1 MPAPARV
8 AAPGN
13 GTGFGVLRVL
23 DGGYHTLET
32 AGTPWQRGWAHGYLL
47 AAQILDFFEFF
58 VLEDRVRGAPAAIKS
73 RYPAIR
79 DALERRIALSP
90 TAERK
95 VRGMLAGM
103 AASGANLS
111 TSVGNFGY
119 GDLLAINNYNDFSRI
134 LELDGRPARHEREDS
149 CTQFVFF
156 GDLTGGEGT
165 IAGRNMDGEN
175 DVRKVTV
182 RSLVL
187 FADAGAKKVVHAMWP
202 GFVGASSA
210 FNEDGTY
217 LMENAGCS
225 PALEPLA
232 AGATVPSERDMILGL
247 LQEPEAGLG
256 LPRLPTPG
264 AAFAAV
270 EERWASNATGGACIS
285 GCILVFARPS
295 LDLPGDAGWIIEGDL
310 RGHAVRGPAQPNVE
324 PFQREGV
331 MASNHY
337 WRYNTDPLDVR
348 NNGSARCNGQAA
360 TFSSLWR
367 YEAGKNRVEALLRDA
382 AAARA
387 TPVDEAKMQTL
398 LRTVSHGT
406 TEHSIIFHPDDMR
419 FSISKAA
426 LDAPANDAPDRTW
439 TTFAFTDMFSS

>member
-1 MPAPARV
+1 
-8 AAPGN
+8 
-13 GTGFGVLRVL
+13 
-23 DGGYHTLET
+23 
-32 AGTPWQRGWAHGYLL
+32 
-47 AAQILDFFEFF
+47 
-58 VLEDRVRGAPAAIKS
+58 
-73 RYPAIR
+73 
-79 DALERRIALSP
+79 
-90 TAERK
+90 
-95 VRGMLAGM
+95 
-103 AASGANLS
+103 
-111 TSVGNFGY
+111 
-119 GDLLAINNYNDFSRI
+119 
-134 LELDGRPARHEREDS
+134 
-149 CTQFVFF
+149 
-156 GDLTGGEGT
+156 
-165 IAGRNMDGEN
+165 
-175 DVRKVTV
+175 
-182 RSLVL
+182 
-187 FADAGAKKVVHAMWP
+187 
-202 GFVGASSA
+202 
-210 FNEDGTY
+210 
-217 LMENAGCS
+217 
-225 PALEPLA
+225 
-232 AGATVPSERDMILGL
+232 MILGL

-264 AAFAAV
+264 AALAAV

-324 PFQREGV
+324 PFQKEGI

-387 TPVDEAKMQTL
+387 TPVDEAKLQTL

-439 TTFAFTDMFSS
+439 TTFAFADMFSS